1 MLSTADELE
10 YYGSLNRQNDN
21 ARKFGAAI
29 VAARATGDR
38 ETEAA
43 IWRVKM
49 IVGVDD
55 QQLRNGI
62 ALATHEGR

>member
-1 MLSTADELE
+1 MTANDLE
-10 YYGSLNRQNDN
+10 AYYETLNRQNDN

-29 VAARATGDR
+29 VAARAIGDR
-38 ETEAA
+38 EIEAA

-62 ALATHEGR
+62 ALAAQEG